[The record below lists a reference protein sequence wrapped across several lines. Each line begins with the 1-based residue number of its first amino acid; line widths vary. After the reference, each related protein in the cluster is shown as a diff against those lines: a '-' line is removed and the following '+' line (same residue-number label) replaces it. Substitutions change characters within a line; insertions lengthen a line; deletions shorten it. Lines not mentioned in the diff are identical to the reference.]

1 MPNNFSTD
9 RRDFRGTVI
18 AIVLVVI
25 VLISL
30 SALSLSKLMLAE
42 RRAATYNMRQTQTR
56 YLAES
61 GIDAIRTLLLYNE
74 EDLLEMGGVYDNID
88 ELCGTLVTE
97 SPNNYSDDLREVGRF
112 TVVSPLIDENGMPNG
127 VRYGLTDESTKIDL
141 RMILAY
147 EQTQPG
153 VGRAILTRLPGIDES
168 VADAILDW
176 IDEDDDPREYGAEAD
191 YYEGLDP
198 PRPTRNG
205 MIESLDELLLVEGVT
220 PSLLYGADWN
230 RNGLIDVGEPDPS
243 QLVDAEGT
251 EYENSDGYLDC
262 GLNAFLTIRSA
273 ESQTSSDGSQK
284 VNVNNDDL
292 NTLQQ
297 ELTSKLNN
305 TEQVNYIIAYR
316 LFGQTA
322 LTIPEENESEPS
334 PSSNSQSGSNN
345 ASTSENSSGN
355 TPSNAAENAP
365 PTGNSSGASNNS
377 ATENASER
385 SFDLSRTP
393 QAKIFSVLDLV
404 GGSLQV
410 QYSGESTTETLNSP
424 FTEASM
430 PTDLPTLLNSLRF
443 NDNEYSRININQ
455 ASRGVLLAIP
465 GVTEEVADNIIANRV
480 SDPAEQADMETSEET
495 TYNILTTLIDYVDFE
510 TLKQIAPY
518 VAVEGTVLTAQF
530 IGRFDASSPATRLHV
545 WLDTSEKP
553 AKIVRVQDL
562 SNLGPGFSPDILG
575 VNQDARST
583 FSVGNAV
590 NR

>member
-1 MPNNFSTD
+1 M
-9 RRDFRGTVI
+9 VI

-30 SALSLSKLMLAE
+30 SALAFSRLMLAE
-42 RRAATYNMRQTQTR
+42 RRGATYNMRQTQTR

-61 GIDAIRTLLLYNE
+61 GIDAVRTMLLYSE
-74 EDLLEMGGVYDNID
+74 EDLIDMGGVYDNAD
-88 ELCGTLVTE
+88 ELCGVLVTE
-97 SPNNYSDDLREVGRF
+97 PQSNYSDDLREVGRF
-112 TVVSPLIDENGMPNG
+112 SVVSPMLDDNGAANG

-141 RMILAY
+141 RMIFAY
-147 EQTQPG
+147 EQAQPG
-153 VGRAILTRLPGIDES
+153 IGRAILMRLPGVDEY

-176 IDEDDDPREYGAEAD
+176 IDEDDEPREYGAEAD
-191 YYEGLDP
+191 YYESLDP
-198 PRPTRNG
+198 PRPIRNA
-205 MIESLDELLLVEGVT
+205 MIESLDELLLVAGVT

-230 RNGLIDVGEPDPS
+230 RNGLIDVGEPDPT
-243 QLVDAEGT
+243 QLLDAEGT
-251 EYENSDGYLDC
+251 EYENPDGYLDC
-262 GLNAFLTIRSA
+262 GLNAMLTIRSA
-273 ESQTSSDGSQK
+273 ESQTSEDGSQK

-292 NTLQQ
+292 TALQE

-322 LTIPEENESEPS
+322 LTIPDDSETS
-334 PSSNSQSGSNN
+334 GSTSSGTSNSSTANASSNSSSASSSSNSSSTNAEEENAAQSGSES
-345 ASTSENSSGN
+345 A
-355 TPSNAAENAP
+355 
-365 PTGNSSGASNNS
+365 ASNNANS
-377 ATENASER
+377 NTSEKT
-385 SFDLSRTP
+385 FDLTQTP

-424 FTEASM
+424 FTETSLL
-430 PTDLPTLLNSLRF
+430 TDLPTLLDALRF
-443 NDNEYSRININQ
+443 NENEYSRININQ

-465 GVTEEVADNIIANRV
+465 GITEEVADNIIANRV
-480 SDPAEQADMETSEET
+480 SDPLEQADIELSEET
-495 TYNILTTLIDYVDFE
+495 TYNILTVLVDYVDIE

-518 VAVEGTVLTAQF
+518 VAVDGTIFSAQF
-530 IGRFDASSPATRLHV
+530 IGRFDSSSPASRLHV

-553 AKIVRVQDL
+553 AKIVRIQDL

-575 VNQDARST
+575 VNQDTRGT